1 MQHNLWQ
8 QQPFCWPQG
17 FTSDAVHAGLR
28 YSRLDLGWLVSA
40 VPANAAGVYTTNKV
54 CAAPTTIT
62 KNQVQTT
69 QQLQAL
75 IVNSGFANA
84 CTGEQGTQDV
94 YTEQQLVADKLGIA
108 PSLVGVASTGLIG
121 SPLPMDKMA
130 AGIDQ
135 LKQTD
140 NHLITQAILTTDT
153 KAKTLCLK
161 LSVDGKLCTLTGFA
175 KGSGMIHLNMA
186 TMLGFV
192 VTDCAIDALT
202 QQALLSELTPQ
213 TFNQITVDGDTST
226 NDMVLLLAN
235 GLAGNQPIDQDH
247 PEYAKVKQAYHFM
260 LTELAK
266 MIAQD
271 GEGATKLIE
280 VNVKGAK
287 NETQARIAAKN
298 IVGSSLVKSAI
309 FGADPNWGRIISSLG
324 ASQIELEPTQID
336 VSINQMVVVKNGA
349 ATGFNPDEVSEL
361 LKNST
366 IVIDVQLHS
375 GEGQGQAWGCDL
387 TYEYVNI
394 NASYS
399 T

>member
-153 KAKTLCLK
+153 KPK
-161 LSVDGKLCTLTGFA
+161 
-175 KGSGMIHLNMA
+175 
-186 TMLGFV
+186 
-192 VTDCAIDALT
+192 
-202 QQALLSELTPQ
+202 P
-213 TFNQITVDGDTST
+213 
-226 NDMVLLLAN
+226 
-235 GLAGNQPIDQDH
+235 
-247 PEYAKVKQAYHFM
+247 YA
-260 LTELAK
+260 
-266 MIAQD
+266 
-271 GEGATKLIE
+271 
-280 VNVKGAK
+280 
-287 NETQARIAAKN
+287 
-298 IVGSSLVKSAI
+298 
-309 FGADPNWGRIISSLG
+309 
-324 ASQIELEPTQID
+324 
-336 VSINQMVVVKNGA
+336 
-349 ATGFNPDEVSEL
+349 
-361 LKNST
+361 
-366 IVIDVQLHS
+366 
-375 GEGQGQAWGCDL
+375 
-387 TYEYVNI
+387 
-394 NASYS
+394 
-399 T
+399 